1 MMWSEPGKGKTHDLV
16 EALNKVSNK
25 KDKEFLKDTILKKG
39 LPLKINYFAIS
50 LDTIEELKSSKIKVD
65 SKQELVTE
73 WDGKKPVKGF
83 LTYLILN
90 K

>member
-1 MMWSEPGKGKTHDLV
+1 MFAEAGKGKTHDLV
-16 EALNKVSNK
+16 ESINKLSNK
-25 KDKEFLKDTILKKG
+25 KDKEFLKDNIIKKG
-39 LPLKINYFAIS
+39 LPLKVNYFSIS
-50 LDTIEELKSSKIKVD
+50 LETIEELKASKMKID

-83 LTYLILN
+83 LTYLIIS